1 MFRQLCPLFKRLAA
15 LCALEG
21 LVSGM
26 NSQVVLQ
33 VASLV
38 EFPTADTAD
47 KQRI

>member
-1 MFRQLCPLFKRLAA
+1 MFRQLCPLFKRLPA
-15 LCALEG
+15 LCALAG
-21 LVSGM
+21 LVTGM

-38 EFPTADTAD
+38 EFATADTAD